1 MSKNKNWFI
10 ESTVEAGEVII
21 NDGGSAVDFRIEGDT
36 DPNLLVTDGSA
47 DKVGI
52 GTKTPGTN
60 RPQFLLI
67 LLL

>member
-1 MSKNKNWFI
+1 MGKNKNWFI

-36 DPNLLVTDGSA
+36 DSNLFVTDGSA

-52 GTKTPGTN
+52 GTNTQSTKLGH
-60 RPQFLLI
+60 QY
-67 LLL
+67 

>member
-36 DPNLLVTDGSA
+36 FA
-47 DKVGI
+47 
-52 GTKTPGTN
+52 
-60 RPQFLLI
+60 
-67 LLL
+67 